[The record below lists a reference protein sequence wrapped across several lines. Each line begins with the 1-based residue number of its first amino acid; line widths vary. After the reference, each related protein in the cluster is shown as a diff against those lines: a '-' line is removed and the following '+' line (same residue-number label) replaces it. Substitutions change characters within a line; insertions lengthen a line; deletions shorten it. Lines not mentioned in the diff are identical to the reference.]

1 MLHNPPTLLLRRT
14 KFGSL
19 RSVRGTTKL
28 DCYLK
33 EVTNFGFSRPMHSVC
48 YNVWNSA
55 RMDQYKA
62 WTGMGG
68 LATKIEWVWRAWT
81 GVWSAGVSKP
91 QHYSY
96 QFWTHLS
103 MPTFLLRV
111 GEASVNAGI
120 EKEPESTLTITK
132 IK

>member
-1 MLHNPPTLLLRRT
+1 
-14 KFGSL
+14 
-19 RSVRGTTKL
+19 
-28 DCYLK
+28 
-33 EVTNFGFSRPMHSVC
+33 
-48 YNVWNSA
+48 
-55 RMDQYKA
+55 MDQYRA

-68 LATKIEWVWRAWT
+68 MATKIEWVWRVWT
-81 GVWSAGVSKP
+81 GVWSAGVSKRL
-91 QHYSY
+91 HYSY

-111 GEASVNAGI
+111 GEAGVDAGV